1 MKVVCRVPLLLLLLL
16 LASERCRA
24 FAPRVFAPSSFL
36 RSSYDSSQG
45 RASSR
50 LAVLSQR
57 AVNSLSKAAPPR
69 EPSETT
75 TLVTHLPS
83 PQLATVSTSS
93 SPSSSDYTQGFT
105 IIAFITLLNASL
117 SPVWHTV
124 YANAPPPPLF
134 LNAIVGLTA
143 FGGLV
148 AGGPWLD
155 GDDAPMVNED
165 GTPREPWA
173 WSSWRGG
180 MELGVWKGLGTCWL
194 VVWWRPTAPGS

>member
-1 MKVVCRVPLLLLLLL
+1 MKVFCRVPLLLLLCVLL
-16 LASERCRA
+16 SSQRCRA

-36 RSSYDSSQG
+36 RSSYDSAS
-45 RASSR
+45 SSR
-50 LAVLSQR
+50 LAVLSER
-57 AVNSLSKAAPPR
+57 SVNSLSKAAPPR

-75 TLVTHLPS
+75 TLATHLPS
-83 PQLATVSTSS
+83 QQLATGSTST
-93 SPSSSDYTQGFT
+93 SSSDYTQGFA

-155 GDDAPMVNED
+155 GDDTPMVNED

-180 MELGVWKGLGTCWL
+180 MELGVWKGLGTCL
-194 VVWWRPTAPGS
+194 FVVWLWPT